1 MIHVGFRSF
10 RLYAHVMND
19 GILAIISCASC
30 VLMNLFPTP
39 SLKSSRQDV
48 ILGRILIIIFASL
61 FLETVREFQRQPWSF
76 FVYKDI
82 IETIIAGVVAF
93 LVNRQKMKASTG
105 LLWVVYVIMLAILV
119 SVYPRLV
126 IDETDVNA
134 YFLRVQLVAVAI
146 SFTIG
151 IMVHRFHLIMA
162 LVMNTLFMVLFT
174 IWAPEYRFVE
184 LMFYLVFI
192 FGVSYLSYRL
202 HLHLQMLNDEL
213 TKANASIKE
222 QNEFLEAKNLR
233 KDQLIRIIGHD
244 VSAPFAQISGLIELL
259 DEDDLDK
266 AERTEILRRVRM
278 ANAHGRR
285 VLKNILA
292 WAHLQE
298 GAFRQMMRCD
308 DIRKYVDAAIDFNL
322 EILKDKSIKV
332 DMEWND
338 TFSVVSNGE
347 AVEAIIRN
355 FISNAWKYSNEGQD
369 IAIKAKKVDGEVLI
383 SVSDYGVGMSPEI
396 LNMIKQG
403 SAVTSSPGT
412 SKELGNGLGLMI
424 CFHLARMINGRI
436 EVDSKEGHGST
447 FTLVLPAV

>member
-1 MIHVGFRSF
+1 MNSLSTRS
-10 RLYAHVMND
+10 LYTGRHE
-19 GILAIISCASC
+19 
-30 VLMNLFPTP
+30 
-39 SLKSSRQDV
+39 V

-61 FLETVREFQRQPWSF
+61 FLETVREIQRHPWSF

-82 IETIIAGVVAF
+82 IETLIAGVVAF

-105 LLWVVYVIMLAILV
+105 LIWVVYMIMIAVLV

-126 IDETDVNA
+126 IYETDVNA

-162 LVMNTLFMVLFT
+162 LVMNTLFMILFT
-174 IWAPEYRFVE
+174 IWAPEYRLVE

-202 HLHLQMLNDEL
+202 HLHLQILNQEL
-213 TKANASIKE
+213 IKANSSIKE
-222 QNEFLEAKNLR
+222 QNEFLEEKNQR

-259 DEDDLDK
+259 DEDDLDRT
-266 AERTEILRRVRM
+266 ERNEILRRVRM

-298 GAFRQMMRCD
+298 GSFRQMMLCE
-308 DIRKYVDAAIDFNL
+308 DIKKYVDAAIDFNQ
-322 EILKDKSIKV
+322 EILNDKSIAV
-332 DMEWND
+332 DVEWDVN
-338 TFSVVSNGE
+338 FSIVSNGE

-355 FISNAWKYSNEGQD
+355 FISNAWKYSNEGQR
-369 IAIKAKKVDGEVLI
+369 ISIKAKKEGAELLI
-383 SVSDYGVGMSPEI
+383 SVGDQGMGMSPTLLDEI
-396 LNMIKQG
+396 RKG
-403 SAVTSSPGT
+403 SAVSSAPGT

-424 CFHLARMINGRI
+424 CFHLAKMINGRI
-436 EVDSKEGHGST
+436 DVDSTVGKGSI
-447 FTLVLPAV
+447 FTLVIPLE